1 MSKRADRDLLVD
13 ALHGYG
19 LGGLPGSKQI
29 TRNRKADGL
38 MQDAKIVLLVL
49 FAAWLL
55 HHGHHYR
62 RNRRAGCGV
71 WLSMRGPWG
80 TRVRVSKRL

>member
-1 MSKRADRDLLVD
+1 
-13 ALHGYG
+13 
-19 LGGLPGSKQI
+19 
-29 TRNRKADGL
+29 